1 MADHPTEGTPY
12 GSLKLPDPPSQLR
25 TLLRLAGLMKPYKA
39 HYIMALL
46 SGAVASI
53 TTVATAPLV
62 GASLDSINQLQS
74 KLSALPLIPDQ
85 GPAAL
90 KWAVGLIMGAL
101 IIRLFALFGRN
112 WFSQYVV
119 LNLTADLREKIYAHI
134 QRLSFATLDQSRT
147 GELMAR
153 ITNDVQ
159 KLGDFLNSAQESL
172 VTAPITVLA
181 GIIAIALIDWRV
193 LILMAVIMGVVFL
206 LLRFMTPLLRD
217 INRQLM
223 EILGRLTGEL
233 QEGIAILRLVQ
244 TQCTEE
250 QEFESYRR
258 INRQGLAEGL
268 RFAWYASFLVPFV
281 EFLGFLGP
289 VVIFYYVAVQIAQG
303 VMSAGELLALAGLA
317 ALMVSPLTKLS
328 RVFVTIA
335 QGTAPAERIF
345 QILDL
350 PIEIE
355 DRPGAV
361 ELRECRGEIL
371 FDHVYFSYPGGEEVL
386 RDFNLHIRPG
396 MTVALVG
403 ASGAG
408 KSTILNLIPRFY
420 EAQRGRVLIDGIDVR
435 DIKLASLRR
444 HIGYV
449 AQETILFHGTVR
461 ENLMYGCQGVD
472 EIDLL
477 NAAMA
482 AGAHDFIIE
491 LPRGYDTV
499 IGEGGVG
506 LSGGQKQRIAIA
518 RALLKDPAILLLDE
532 PTSAL
537 DKESEQVVQRAL
549 EKLMYGRTTLIAA
562 HRLSTIKDAD
572 LIVVIRDG
580 AIVET
585 GTHRELI
592 RRGGVYASF
601 YLEEEVASR
610 GG

>member
-1 MADHPTEGTPY
+1 
-12 GSLKLPDPPSQLR
+12 
-25 TLLRLAGLMKPYKA
+25 
-39 HYIMALL
+39 
-46 SGAVASI
+46 
-53 TTVATAPLV
+53 
-62 GASLDSINQLQS
+62 
-74 KLSALPLIPDQ
+74 
-85 GPAAL
+85 
-90 KWAVGLIMGAL
+90 
-101 IIRLFALFGRN
+101 
-112 WFSQYVV
+112 
-119 LNLTADLREKIYAHI
+119 
-134 QRLSFATLDQSRT
+134 
-147 GELMAR
+147 
-153 ITNDVQ
+153 
-159 KLGDFLNSAQESL
+159 
-172 VTAPITVLA
+172 
-181 GIIAIALIDWRV
+181 
-193 LILMAVIMGVVFL
+193 
-206 LLRFMTPLLRD
+206 
-217 INRQLM
+217 
-223 EILGRLTGEL
+223 
-233 QEGIAILRLVQ
+233 
-244 TQCTEE
+244 
-250 QEFESYRR
+250 
-258 INRQGLAEGL
+258 
-268 RFAWYASFLVPFV
+268 
-281 EFLGFLGP
+281 
-289 VVIFYYVAVQIAQG
+289 
-303 VMSAGELLALAGLA
+303 
-317 ALMVSPLTKLS
+317 
-328 RVFVTIA
+328 
-335 QGTAPAERIF
+335 
-345 QILDL
+345 
-350 PIEIE
+350 
-355 DRPGAV
+355 
-361 ELRECRGEIL
+361 
-371 FDHVYFSYPGGEEVL
+371 
-386 RDFNLHIRPG
+386 
-396 MTVALVG
+396 VG

-610 GG
+610 GGLP